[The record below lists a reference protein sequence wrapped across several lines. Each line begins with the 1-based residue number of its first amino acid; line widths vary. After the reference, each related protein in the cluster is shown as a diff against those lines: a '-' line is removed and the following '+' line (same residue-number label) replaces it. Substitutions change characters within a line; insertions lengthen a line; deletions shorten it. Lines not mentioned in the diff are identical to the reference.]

1 MGPVT
6 QTTYFLEVWYNK
18 IMGVHIRINI
28 YIHTSWWFQ
37 PIWKIL
43 VKSQNGNLPQVGVK
57 IKNLWN
63 HHLYISNNK
72 SVCME
77 DIVALWLLHSILKVD
92 LWTWKETVKTSDV
105 PSLSLVTITTVDPE
119 LKHGSIQTMCHENG
133 ELEAHLL
140 TCLSEHSG
148 CGKMACTIS
157 KNNTDNVWVN
167 W

>member
-1 MGPVT
+1 
-6 QTTYFLEVWYNK
+6 
-18 IMGVHIRINI
+18 
-28 YIHTSWWFQ
+28 
-37 PIWKIL
+37 
-43 VKSQNGNLPQVGVK
+43 
-57 IKNLWN
+57 
-63 HHLYISNNK
+63 
-72 SVCME
+72 ME

-105 PSLSLVTITTVDPE
+105 PSLSFFWNHVPFVTITTVDPE

-148 CGKMACTIS
+148 CGKMACTTG
-157 KNNTDNVWVN
+157 KNDTDYVWVN